1 MIMTF
6 KTWFLGLEDK
16 EKVSFFGVIG
26 CAIGA
31 ILVLMGQTGWGIAF
45 LFGGFTGIL
54 FLFNSES

>member
-1 MIMTF
+1 MRF

-31 ILVLMGQTGWGIAF
+31 ILVLLGQTGLGIAF
-45 LFGGFTGIL
+45 LVGGFIGIL
-54 FLFNSES
+54 FIGNSES